1 MGNIYEGMNVR
12 QKLAKARLQFL
23 NQKVTKSG
31 KNMHLEFMYF
41 ELEDIV
47 PPAIRIFA
55 RIGLVTEID
64 FGDQRGAVMRVYN
77 TDNVDEAP
85 MEFCIPYREVSP
97 IVSNAGKEV
106 TNPLQALGSSVTYL
120 RRYLWMAV
128 LDITEP
134 DDIDATL
141 GEPEEEKKEA
151 MSNLL
156 NANKPLFTK
165 RARKE
170 KLMSCGLDFEDIIQ
184 IEMLN
189 FIEAINKAI
198 EEGITSFPFEHAFDK
213 YGSKRRIWEG
223 YAPCGVKLSY
233 STKKRRVADNT
244 YNMQRVT
251 FVEEGTEAIST
262 GNRVEK
268 ESSKKCEMLDSE
280 LFGSVWK
287 DELHSGL
294 EAVID
299 GLSDFELGLLL
310 GIVNKLSNVKI
321 AENLGVSESTVRRY
335 IPKMMAKAQ
344 TIAKNNGLDAYISD
358 LYK

>member
-1 MGNIYEGMNVR
+1 MNDVP
-12 QKLAKARLQFL
+12 
-23 NQKVTKSG
+23 NPVTKDTGTLGTMTSQDVKRLLSIKMPG
-31 KNMHLEFMYF
+31 RESEFK
-41 ELEDIV
+41 DW
-47 PPAIRIFA
+47 
-55 RIGLVTEID
+55 
-64 FGDQRGAVMRVYN
+64 QQYN
-77 TDNVDEAP
+77 EQQYTVLL
-85 MEFCIPYREVSP
+85 
-97 IVSNAGKEV
+97 IVS
-106 TNPLQALGSSVTYL
+106 
-120 RRYLWMAV
+120 
-128 LDITEP
+128 
-134 DDIDATL
+134 AT
-141 GEPEEEKKEA
+141 EEEKNEA

-233 STKKRRVADNT
+233 STKKRQVADNT

-251 FVEEGTEAIST
+251 FVEEGTEVIST

-268 ESSKKCEMLDSE
+268 ENSRKCEMLDSE

-344 TIAKNNGLDAYISD
+344 TIAKKNGLDAYISD

>member
-1 MGNIYEGMNVR
+1 MNDVP
-12 QKLAKARLQFL
+12 
-23 NQKVTKSG
+23 NPVTKDTG
-31 KNMHLEFMYF
+31 
-41 ELEDIV
+41 
-47 PPAIRIFA
+47 
-55 RIGLVTEID
+55 
-64 FGDQRGAVMRVYN
+64 
-77 TDNVDEAP
+77 
-85 MEFCIPYREVSP
+85 
-97 IVSNAGKEV
+97 
-106 TNPLQALGSSVTYL
+106 
-120 RRYLWMAV
+120 
-128 LDITEP
+128 
-134 DDIDATL
+134 TL
-141 GEPEEEKKEA
+141 GTMTSQDVKRLLSIKMPGRESEFKDWQQYNEQQYTVLLIVNATEEEKKEA

-233 STKKRRVADNT
+233 STKKRRFADNT

-262 GNRVEK
+262 ENQVEK
-268 ESSKKCEMLDSE
+268 ENSRKCEMLDSE

>member
-1 MGNIYEGMNVR
+1 MNDVP
-12 QKLAKARLQFL
+12 
-23 NQKVTKSG
+23 NPVTKDTGTLGTMTSQDVKRLLSIKMPG
-31 KNMHLEFMYF
+31 RESEFK
-41 ELEDIV
+41 DW
-47 PPAIRIFA
+47 
-55 RIGLVTEID
+55 
-64 FGDQRGAVMRVYN
+64 QQYN
-77 TDNVDEAP
+77 EQQYTVLL
-85 MEFCIPYREVSP
+85 
-97 IVSNAGKEV
+97 IVS
-106 TNPLQALGSSVTYL
+106 
-120 RRYLWMAV
+120 
-128 LDITEP
+128 
-134 DDIDATL
+134 AT
-141 GEPEEEKKEA
+141 EEEKKEA

-189 FIEAINKAI
+189 FIEEINKAI

-262 GNRVEK
+262 GNQVEK
-268 ESSKKCEMLDSE
+268 ENSRKCEMLDSE

>member
-1 MGNIYEGMNVR
+1 MNDVP
-12 QKLAKARLQFL
+12 
-23 NQKVTKSG
+23 NPVTKDTGTLGTMTSQDVKRLLSIKMPG
-31 KNMHLEFMYF
+31 RESEFK
-41 ELEDIV
+41 DW
-47 PPAIRIFA
+47 
-55 RIGLVTEID
+55 
-64 FGDQRGAVMRVYN
+64 QQYN
-77 TDNVDEAP
+77 EQQYTVLL
-85 MEFCIPYREVSP
+85 
-97 IVSNAGKEV
+97 IVS
-106 TNPLQALGSSVTYL
+106 
-120 RRYLWMAV
+120 
-128 LDITEP
+128 
-134 DDIDATL
+134 AT
-141 GEPEEEKKEA
+141 EEEKKEA

-170 KLMSCGLDFEDIIQ
+170 KLMNCGLDFEDIIQ

-251 FVEEGTEAIST
+251 FVEEGTEAISAES
-262 GNRVEK
+262 RVEK
-268 ESSKKCEMLDSE
+268 ENNRKCEMLDSE

-344 TIAKNNGLDAYISD
+344 AIAKNNGLDAYISD

>member
-1 MGNIYEGMNVR
+1 MNDVP
-12 QKLAKARLQFL
+12 
-23 NQKVTKSG
+23 NPVTKDTG
-31 KNMHLEFMYF
+31 
-41 ELEDIV
+41 
-47 PPAIRIFA
+47 
-55 RIGLVTEID
+55 
-64 FGDQRGAVMRVYN
+64 
-77 TDNVDEAP
+77 
-85 MEFCIPYREVSP
+85 
-97 IVSNAGKEV
+97 
-106 TNPLQALGSSVTYL
+106 
-120 RRYLWMAV
+120 
-128 LDITEP
+128 
-134 DDIDATL
+134 TL
-141 GEPEEEKKEA
+141 GTMTSQDVKRLLSIKMPGRESEFKDWQQYNEQQYTVLLIVNATEEEKKEA

-156 NANKPLFTK
+156 NANKTLFTK

>member
-1 MGNIYEGMNVR
+1 MNDVP
-12 QKLAKARLQFL
+12 
-23 NQKVTKSG
+23 NPVTKDTGTLGTMTSQDVKRLLSIKMPG
-31 KNMHLEFMYF
+31 RESEFK
-41 ELEDIV
+41 DW
-47 PPAIRIFA
+47 
-55 RIGLVTEID
+55 
-64 FGDQRGAVMRVYN
+64 QQYN
-77 TDNVDEAP
+77 EQQYTVLL
-85 MEFCIPYREVSP
+85 
-97 IVSNAGKEV
+97 IVS
-106 TNPLQALGSSVTYL
+106 
-120 RRYLWMAV
+120 
-128 LDITEP
+128 
-134 DDIDATL
+134 AT
-141 GEPEEEKKEA
+141 EEEKKEA

-165 RARKE
+165 RVRKE

-233 STKKRRVADNT
+233 STKKRQVADNT

-251 FVEEGTEAIST
+251 FVEEGTEVIST

-268 ESSKKCEMLDSE
+268 ENSRKCEMLDSE

>member
-1 MGNIYEGMNVR
+1 MNDVP
-12 QKLAKARLQFL
+12 
-23 NQKVTKSG
+23 NPVTKDTGTLGTMTSQDVKRLLSIKMPG
-31 KNMHLEFMYF
+31 RESEFK
-41 ELEDIV
+41 DW
-47 PPAIRIFA
+47 
-55 RIGLVTEID
+55 
-64 FGDQRGAVMRVYN
+64 QQYN
-77 TDNVDEAP
+77 EQQYTVLL
-85 MEFCIPYREVSP
+85 
-97 IVSNAGKEV
+97 IVS
-106 TNPLQALGSSVTYL
+106 
-120 RRYLWMAV
+120 
-128 LDITEP
+128 
-134 DDIDATL
+134 AT
-141 GEPEEEKKEA
+141 EEEKKEA

-262 GNRVEK
+262 GNQVEK
-268 ESSKKCEMLDSE
+268 ENSRKCEMLDSE

-299 GLSDFELGLLL
+299 GLSDFEFGLLL

>member
-1 MGNIYEGMNVR
+1 MNDVP
-12 QKLAKARLQFL
+12 
-23 NQKVTKSG
+23 NPVTKDTGTLGTMTSQDVKRLLSIKMPG
-31 KNMHLEFMYF
+31 RESEFK
-41 ELEDIV
+41 DW
-47 PPAIRIFA
+47 
-55 RIGLVTEID
+55 
-64 FGDQRGAVMRVYN
+64 QQYN
-77 TDNVDEAP
+77 EQQYTVLL
-85 MEFCIPYREVSP
+85 
-97 IVSNAGKEV
+97 IVS
-106 TNPLQALGSSVTYL
+106 
-120 RRYLWMAV
+120 
-128 LDITEP
+128 
-134 DDIDATL
+134 AT
-141 GEPEEEKKEA
+141 EEEKKEA

-233 STKKRRVADNT
+233 STKKRQVADNT

-251 FVEEGTEAIST
+251 FVEEGTEVIST
-262 GNRVEK
+262 GNQVEK
-268 ESSKKCEMLDSE
+268 ENSRKCEMLDSE

>member
-1 MGNIYEGMNVR
+1 MNDVP
-12 QKLAKARLQFL
+12 
-23 NQKVTKSG
+23 NPVTKDTGTLGTMTSQDVKRLLSIKMPG
-31 KNMHLEFMYF
+31 KESEFK
-41 ELEDIV
+41 DW
-47 PPAIRIFA
+47 
-55 RIGLVTEID
+55 
-64 FGDQRGAVMRVYN
+64 QQYN
-77 TDNVDEAP
+77 EQQYTVLL
-85 MEFCIPYREVSP
+85 
-97 IVSNAGKEV
+97 IVS
-106 TNPLQALGSSVTYL
+106 
-120 RRYLWMAV
+120 
-128 LDITEP
+128 
-134 DDIDATL
+134 AT
-141 GEPEEEKKEA
+141 EEEKKEA

-268 ESSKKCEMLDSE
+268 ENSRKCEMLDSE

>member
-1 MGNIYEGMNVR
+1 MNDVP
-12 QKLAKARLQFL
+12 
-23 NQKVTKSG
+23 NPVTKDTG
-31 KNMHLEFMYF
+31 
-41 ELEDIV
+41 
-47 PPAIRIFA
+47 
-55 RIGLVTEID
+55 
-64 FGDQRGAVMRVYN
+64 
-77 TDNVDEAP
+77 
-85 MEFCIPYREVSP
+85 
-97 IVSNAGKEV
+97 
-106 TNPLQALGSSVTYL
+106 
-120 RRYLWMAV
+120 
-128 LDITEP
+128 
-134 DDIDATL
+134 TL
-141 GEPEEEKKEA
+141 GTMTSQDVKRLLSIKMPGRESEFKDWQQYNEQQYTVLLIVNATEEEKKEA

-268 ESSKKCEMLDSE
+268 ENSRKCEMLDSE

>member
-1 MGNIYEGMNVR
+1 MNDVP
-12 QKLAKARLQFL
+12 
-23 NQKVTKSG
+23 NPVTKDTGTLGTMTSQDVKRLLSIKMPG
-31 KNMHLEFMYF
+31 RESEFK
-41 ELEDIV
+41 DW
-47 PPAIRIFA
+47 
-55 RIGLVTEID
+55 
-64 FGDQRGAVMRVYN
+64 QQYN
-77 TDNVDEAP
+77 EQQYTVLL
-85 MEFCIPYREVSP
+85 
-97 IVSNAGKEV
+97 IVS
-106 TNPLQALGSSVTYL
+106 
-120 RRYLWMAV
+120 
-128 LDITEP
+128 
-134 DDIDATL
+134 AT
-141 GEPEEEKKEA
+141 EEEKKEA

-170 KLMSCGLDFEDIIQ
+170 KLISCGLDFDDIIQ

-244 YNMQRVT
+244 YNMQRVS

-268 ESSKKCEMLDSE
+268 ESSRKCEMLDSE

-344 TIAKNNGLDAYISD
+344 TIARNNGLDAYISD

>member
-1 MGNIYEGMNVR
+1 MNDVP
-12 QKLAKARLQFL
+12 
-23 NQKVTKSG
+23 NPVTKDTGTLGTMTSQDVKRLLSIKMPG
-31 KNMHLEFMYF
+31 RESEFK
-41 ELEDIV
+41 DW
-47 PPAIRIFA
+47 
-55 RIGLVTEID
+55 
-64 FGDQRGAVMRVYN
+64 QQYN
-77 TDNVDEAP
+77 EQQYTVLL
-85 MEFCIPYREVSP
+85 
-97 IVSNAGKEV
+97 IVS
-106 TNPLQALGSSVTYL
+106 
-120 RRYLWMAV
+120 
-128 LDITEP
+128 
-134 DDIDATL
+134 AT
-141 GEPEEEKKEA
+141 EEEKKEA

-262 GNRVEK
+262 GNQVEK
-268 ESSKKCEMLDSE
+268 ENSRKCEMLDSE

-321 AENLGVSESTVRRY
+321 AENLVVSESTVRRY

>member
-1 MGNIYEGMNVR
+1 MNDVP
-12 QKLAKARLQFL
+12 
-23 NQKVTKSG
+23 NPVTKDTGTLGTMTSQDVKRLLSIKMPG
-31 KNMHLEFMYF
+31 RESEFK
-41 ELEDIV
+41 DW
-47 PPAIRIFA
+47 
-55 RIGLVTEID
+55 
-64 FGDQRGAVMRVYN
+64 QQYN
-77 TDNVDEAP
+77 EQQYTVLL
-85 MEFCIPYREVSP
+85 
-97 IVSNAGKEV
+97 IVS
-106 TNPLQALGSSVTYL
+106 
-120 RRYLWMAV
+120 
-128 LDITEP
+128 
-134 DDIDATL
+134 AT
-141 GEPEEEKKEA
+141 EEEKKEA

-233 STKKRRVADNT
+233 STKKRQVADNT

-251 FVEEGTEAIST
+251 FVEEGAEAIST

-268 ESSKKCEMLDSE
+268 ENSRKCEMLDSE

>member
-1 MGNIYEGMNVR
+1 MNDVP
-12 QKLAKARLQFL
+12 
-23 NQKVTKSG
+23 NPVTKDTGTLGTMTSQDVKRLLSIKMPG
-31 KNMHLEFMYF
+31 RESEFK
-41 ELEDIV
+41 DW
-47 PPAIRIFA
+47 
-55 RIGLVTEID
+55 
-64 FGDQRGAVMRVYN
+64 QQYN
-77 TDNVDEAP
+77 EQQYTVLL
-85 MEFCIPYREVSP
+85 
-97 IVSNAGKEV
+97 IVS
-106 TNPLQALGSSVTYL
+106 
-120 RRYLWMAV
+120 
-128 LDITEP
+128 
-134 DDIDATL
+134 AT
-141 GEPEEEKKEA
+141 EEEKKEA

-344 TIAKNNGLDAYISD
+344 TIAKNNGLDAYVSD

>member
-1 MGNIYEGMNVR
+1 MNDVP
-12 QKLAKARLQFL
+12 
-23 NQKVTKSG
+23 NPVTKDTGTLGTMTSQDVKRLLSIKMPG
-31 KNMHLEFMYF
+31 RESEFK
-41 ELEDIV
+41 DW
-47 PPAIRIFA
+47 
-55 RIGLVTEID
+55 
-64 FGDQRGAVMRVYN
+64 QQYN
-77 TDNVDEAP
+77 EQQYTVLL
-85 MEFCIPYREVSP
+85 
-97 IVSNAGKEV
+97 IVS
-106 TNPLQALGSSVTYL
+106 
-120 RRYLWMAV
+120 
-128 LDITEP
+128 
-134 DDIDATL
+134 AT
-141 GEPEEEKKEA
+141 EEEKKEA

-165 RARKE
+165 RASKE

-262 GNRVEK
+262 GNQVEK
-268 ESSKKCEMLDSE
+268 ENSRKCEMLDSE

>member
-1 MGNIYEGMNVR
+1 MNDVP
-12 QKLAKARLQFL
+12 
-23 NQKVTKSG
+23 NPVTKDTG
-31 KNMHLEFMYF
+31 
-41 ELEDIV
+41 
-47 PPAIRIFA
+47 
-55 RIGLVTEID
+55 
-64 FGDQRGAVMRVYN
+64 
-77 TDNVDEAP
+77 
-85 MEFCIPYREVSP
+85 
-97 IVSNAGKEV
+97 
-106 TNPLQALGSSVTYL
+106 
-120 RRYLWMAV
+120 
-128 LDITEP
+128 
-134 DDIDATL
+134 TL
-141 GEPEEEKKEA
+141 GTMTSQDVKRLLSIKMPSRESEFKDWQQYNEQQYTVLLIVNATEEEKKEA

-223 YAPCGVKLSY
+223 YALCGVKLSY

>member
-1 MGNIYEGMNVR
+1 MNDVP
-12 QKLAKARLQFL
+12 
-23 NQKVTKSG
+23 NPVTKDTG
-31 KNMHLEFMYF
+31 
-41 ELEDIV
+41 
-47 PPAIRIFA
+47 
-55 RIGLVTEID
+55 
-64 FGDQRGAVMRVYN
+64 
-77 TDNVDEAP
+77 
-85 MEFCIPYREVSP
+85 
-97 IVSNAGKEV
+97 
-106 TNPLQALGSSVTYL
+106 
-120 RRYLWMAV
+120 
-128 LDITEP
+128 
-134 DDIDATL
+134 TL
-141 GEPEEEKKEA
+141 GTMTSQDVKRLLSIKMPDRESEFKDWQQYNEQQYTVFLLVSATEEEKKEA

-268 ESSKKCEMLDSE
+268 ENSRKCEMLDSE

>member
-1 MGNIYEGMNVR
+1 MNDVP
-12 QKLAKARLQFL
+12 
-23 NQKVTKSG
+23 NPVTKDTGTLGTMTSQDVKRLLSIKMPG
-31 KNMHLEFMYF
+31 RESEFKDWQQYTV
-41 ELEDIV
+41 L
-47 PPAIRIFA
+47 
-55 RIGLVTEID
+55 L
-64 FGDQRGAVMRVYN
+64 
-77 TDNVDEAP
+77 
-85 MEFCIPYREVSP
+85 
-97 IVSNAGKEV
+97 IVS
-106 TNPLQALGSSVTYL
+106 
-120 RRYLWMAV
+120 
-128 LDITEP
+128 
-134 DDIDATL
+134 AT
-141 GEPEEEKKEA
+141 EEEKKEA

-233 STKKRRVADNT
+233 STKKRQVADNT

-251 FVEEGTEAIST
+251 FVEEGTEVIST

-268 ESSKKCEMLDSE
+268 ENSRKCEMLDSE

>member
-1 MGNIYEGMNVR
+1 MNDVP
-12 QKLAKARLQFL
+12 
-23 NQKVTKSG
+23 NPVTKDTGTLGTMTSQDV
-31 KNMHLEFMYF
+31 KRLLSIKMPSRESEFK
-41 ELEDIV
+41 DW
-47 PPAIRIFA
+47 
-55 RIGLVTEID
+55 
-64 FGDQRGAVMRVYN
+64 QQYN
-77 TDNVDEAP
+77 EQQYTVLL
-85 MEFCIPYREVSP
+85 
-97 IVSNAGKEV
+97 IVS
-106 TNPLQALGSSVTYL
+106 
-120 RRYLWMAV
+120 
-128 LDITEP
+128 
-134 DDIDATL
+134 AT
-141 GEPEEEKKEA
+141 EEEKKEA

>member
-1 MGNIYEGMNVR
+1 MNDVP
-12 QKLAKARLQFL
+12 
-23 NQKVTKSG
+23 NPVTKDTGTLGTMTSQDVKRLLSIKMPG
-31 KNMHLEFMYF
+31 RESEFK
-41 ELEDIV
+41 DW
-47 PPAIRIFA
+47 
-55 RIGLVTEID
+55 
-64 FGDQRGAVMRVYN
+64 QQYN
-77 TDNVDEAP
+77 EQQYTVLL
-85 MEFCIPYREVSP
+85 
-97 IVSNAGKEV
+97 IVS
-106 TNPLQALGSSVTYL
+106 
-120 RRYLWMAV
+120 
-128 LDITEP
+128 
-134 DDIDATL
+134 AT
-141 GEPEEEKKEA
+141 EEEKKEA

-156 NANKPLFTK
+156 SANKPLFTK

>member
-1 MGNIYEGMNVR
+1 MNDVP
-12 QKLAKARLQFL
+12 
-23 NQKVTKSG
+23 NPVTKDTGTLGTMTSQDVKRLLSIKMPG
-31 KNMHLEFMYF
+31 RESEFK
-41 ELEDIV
+41 DW
-47 PPAIRIFA
+47 
-55 RIGLVTEID
+55 
-64 FGDQRGAVMRVYN
+64 QQYN
-77 TDNVDEAP
+77 EQQYTVLL
-85 MEFCIPYREVSP
+85 
-97 IVSNAGKEV
+97 IVS
-106 TNPLQALGSSVTYL
+106 
-120 RRYLWMAV
+120 
-128 LDITEP
+128 
-134 DDIDATL
+134 AT
-141 GEPEEEKKEA
+141 EEEKKEA

-268 ESSKKCEMLDSE
+268 ENSRKCEMLDSE
-280 LFGSVWK
+280 LFGSVWE

>member
-1 MGNIYEGMNVR
+1 MNDVP
-12 QKLAKARLQFL
+12 
-23 NQKVTKSG
+23 NPVTKDTGTLGTMTSQDVKRLLSIKMPG
-31 KNMHLEFMYF
+31 RESEFK
-41 ELEDIV
+41 DW
-47 PPAIRIFA
+47 
-55 RIGLVTEID
+55 
-64 FGDQRGAVMRVYN
+64 QQYN
-77 TDNVDEAP
+77 EQQYTVLL
-85 MEFCIPYREVSP
+85 
-97 IVSNAGKEV
+97 IVS
-106 TNPLQALGSSVTYL
+106 
-120 RRYLWMAV
+120 
-128 LDITEP
+128 
-134 DDIDATL
+134 AT
-141 GEPEEEKKEA
+141 EEEKKEA

-262 GNRVEK
+262 GNQVEK
-268 ESSKKCEMLDSE
+268 ENSKKCEMLDSE

>member
-1 MGNIYEGMNVR
+1 MNDVP
-12 QKLAKARLQFL
+12 
-23 NQKVTKSG
+23 NPVTKDTGTLGTMTSQDVKRLLSIKMPG
-31 KNMHLEFMYF
+31 RESEFK
-41 ELEDIV
+41 DW
-47 PPAIRIFA
+47 
-55 RIGLVTEID
+55 
-64 FGDQRGAVMRVYN
+64 QQYN
-77 TDNVDEAP
+77 EQQYTVLL
-85 MEFCIPYREVSP
+85 
-97 IVSNAGKEV
+97 IVS
-106 TNPLQALGSSVTYL
+106 
-120 RRYLWMAV
+120 
-128 LDITEP
+128 
-134 DDIDATL
+134 AT
-141 GEPEEEKKEA
+141 EEEKKEA

-233 STKKRRVADNT
+233 STKKRQVADNT
-244 YNMQRVT
+244 YDMQRVT

-268 ESSKKCEMLDSE
+268 ENSRKCEMLDSE

>member
-1 MGNIYEGMNVR
+1 MNDVP
-12 QKLAKARLQFL
+12 
-23 NQKVTKSG
+23 NPVTKDTGTLGTMTSQDVKRLLSIKMPG
-31 KNMHLEFMYF
+31 RESEFK
-41 ELEDIV
+41 DW
-47 PPAIRIFA
+47 
-55 RIGLVTEID
+55 
-64 FGDQRGAVMRVYN
+64 QQYN
-77 TDNVDEAP
+77 EQQYTVLL
-85 MEFCIPYREVSP
+85 
-97 IVSNAGKEV
+97 IVS
-106 TNPLQALGSSVTYL
+106 
-120 RRYLWMAV
+120 
-128 LDITEP
+128 
-134 DDIDATL
+134 AT
-141 GEPEEEKKEA
+141 EEEKKEA

-268 ESSKKCEMLDSE
+268 ENSRKCEMLDLE

>member
-1 MGNIYEGMNVR
+1 MNDVP
-12 QKLAKARLQFL
+12 
-23 NQKVTKSG
+23 NPVTKDTG
-31 KNMHLEFMYF
+31 
-41 ELEDIV
+41 
-47 PPAIRIFA
+47 
-55 RIGLVTEID
+55 
-64 FGDQRGAVMRVYN
+64 
-77 TDNVDEAP
+77 
-85 MEFCIPYREVSP
+85 
-97 IVSNAGKEV
+97 
-106 TNPLQALGSSVTYL
+106 
-120 RRYLWMAV
+120 
-128 LDITEP
+128 
-134 DDIDATL
+134 TL
-141 GEPEEEKKEA
+141 GTMTSQDAKRLLSIKMPGRESEFKDWQQYNEQQYTVLLIVNATEEEKKEA

-262 GNRVEK
+262 GNQVEK
-268 ESSKKCEMLDSE
+268 ENSRKCEMLDSE

>member
-1 MGNIYEGMNVR
+1 MNDVP
-12 QKLAKARLQFL
+12 
-23 NQKVTKSG
+23 NPVTKDTGTLGTMTSQDVKRLLSIKMPG
-31 KNMHLEFMYF
+31 RESEFKDWQQYN
-41 ELEDIV
+41 E
-47 PPAIRIFA
+47 
-55 RIGLVTEID
+55 
-64 FGDQRGAVMRVYN
+64 QRYTVLL
-77 TDNVDEAP
+77 
-85 MEFCIPYREVSP
+85 
-97 IVSNAGKEV
+97 IVS
-106 TNPLQALGSSVTYL
+106 
-120 RRYLWMAV
+120 
-128 LDITEP
+128 
-134 DDIDATL
+134 AT
-141 GEPEEEKKEA
+141 EEEKKEA

-233 STKKRRVADNT
+233 STKKRQVADNT

-251 FVEEGTEAIST
+251 FVEEGTEVIST

-268 ESSKKCEMLDSE
+268 ENSRKCEMLDSE

>member
-1 MGNIYEGMNVR
+1 MNDVP
-12 QKLAKARLQFL
+12 
-23 NQKVTKSG
+23 NPVTKDTGTLGTMTSQDVKRLLSIKMPG
-31 KNMHLEFMYF
+31 REAEFK
-41 ELEDIV
+41 DW
-47 PPAIRIFA
+47 
-55 RIGLVTEID
+55 
-64 FGDQRGAVMRVYN
+64 QQYN
-77 TDNVDEAP
+77 EQQYTVLL
-85 MEFCIPYREVSP
+85 
-97 IVSNAGKEV
+97 IVS
-106 TNPLQALGSSVTYL
+106 
-120 RRYLWMAV
+120 
-128 LDITEP
+128 
-134 DDIDATL
+134 AT
-141 GEPEEEKKEA
+141 EEEKKEA
-151 MSNLL
+151 MSNLI

-170 KLMSCGLDFEDIIQ
+170 KLMSCGLDFDDIIQ

-244 YNMQRVT
+244 YNMQRVS

-268 ESSKKCEMLDSE
+268 ESSRKCEMLDSE

-344 TIAKNNGLDAYISD
+344 TIARNNGLDAYISD

>member
-1 MGNIYEGMNVR
+1 MNDVP
-12 QKLAKARLQFL
+12 
-23 NQKVTKSG
+23 NPVTKDTGTLGTMTSQDVKRLLSIKMPG
-31 KNMHLEFMYF
+31 RESEFK
-41 ELEDIV
+41 DW
-47 PPAIRIFA
+47 
-55 RIGLVTEID
+55 
-64 FGDQRGAVMRVYN
+64 QQYN
-77 TDNVDEAP
+77 EQQYTVLL
-85 MEFCIPYREVSP
+85 
-97 IVSNAGKEV
+97 IVS
-106 TNPLQALGSSVTYL
+106 
-120 RRYLWMAV
+120 
-128 LDITEP
+128 
-134 DDIDATL
+134 AT
-141 GEPEEEKKEA
+141 EEEKKEA

-268 ESSKKCEMLDSE
+268 ESSRKCEMLDSE

>member
-1 MGNIYEGMNVR
+1 MNDVP
-12 QKLAKARLQFL
+12 
-23 NQKVTKSG
+23 NPVTKDTGTLGTMTSQDVKRLLSIKMPG
-31 KNMHLEFMYF
+31 RESEFK
-41 ELEDIV
+41 DW
-47 PPAIRIFA
+47 
-55 RIGLVTEID
+55 
-64 FGDQRGAVMRVYN
+64 QQYN
-77 TDNVDEAP
+77 EQQYTVLL
-85 MEFCIPYREVSP
+85 
-97 IVSNAGKEV
+97 IVS
-106 TNPLQALGSSVTYL
+106 
-120 RRYLWMAV
+120 
-128 LDITEP
+128 
-134 DDIDATL
+134 AT
-141 GEPEEEKKEA
+141 EEEKKEA

-268 ESSKKCEMLDSE
+268 ENSRKCEMLDSE

>member
-1 MGNIYEGMNVR
+1 MNDVP
-12 QKLAKARLQFL
+12 
-23 NQKVTKSG
+23 NPVTKDTGTLGTMTSQDVKRLLSIKMPG
-31 KNMHLEFMYF
+31 RESEFK
-41 ELEDIV
+41 DW
-47 PPAIRIFA
+47 
-55 RIGLVTEID
+55 
-64 FGDQRGAVMRVYN
+64 QQYN
-77 TDNVDEAP
+77 EQQYTVLL
-85 MEFCIPYREVSP
+85 
-97 IVSNAGKEV
+97 IVS
-106 TNPLQALGSSVTYL
+106 
-120 RRYLWMAV
+120 
-128 LDITEP
+128 
-134 DDIDATL
+134 AT
-141 GEPEEEKKEA
+141 EEEKKEA

-156 NANKPLFTK
+156 NVNKPLFTK

-268 ESSKKCEMLDSE
+268 ENSRKCEMLDSE

>member
-1 MGNIYEGMNVR
+1 MNDVP
-12 QKLAKARLQFL
+12 
-23 NQKVTKSG
+23 NPVTKDTG
-31 KNMHLEFMYF
+31 
-41 ELEDIV
+41 
-47 PPAIRIFA
+47 
-55 RIGLVTEID
+55 
-64 FGDQRGAVMRVYN
+64 
-77 TDNVDEAP
+77 
-85 MEFCIPYREVSP
+85 
-97 IVSNAGKEV
+97 
-106 TNPLQALGSSVTYL
+106 
-120 RRYLWMAV
+120 
-128 LDITEP
+128 
-134 DDIDATL
+134 TL
-141 GEPEEEKKEA
+141 GTMTSQDVKRLLSIKMPGRESEFKDWQQYNEQQYTVLLIGSATEEEKKEA

-156 NANKPLFTK
+156 NANKHLFTK

-233 STKKRRVADNT
+233 STKKRQVADNT

-268 ESSKKCEMLDSE
+268 ENSRKCEMLDSE

>member
-1 MGNIYEGMNVR
+1 MNDVP
-12 QKLAKARLQFL
+12 
-23 NQKVTKSG
+23 NPVTKDTG
-31 KNMHLEFMYF
+31 
-41 ELEDIV
+41 
-47 PPAIRIFA
+47 
-55 RIGLVTEID
+55 
-64 FGDQRGAVMRVYN
+64 
-77 TDNVDEAP
+77 
-85 MEFCIPYREVSP
+85 
-97 IVSNAGKEV
+97 
-106 TNPLQALGSSVTYL
+106 
-120 RRYLWMAV
+120 
-128 LDITEP
+128 
-134 DDIDATL
+134 TL
-141 GEPEEEKKEA
+141 GTMTSQDVKRLLSIKMPGRESEFKDWQQYNEQQYTVLLIVNATEEEKKEA

-213 YGSKRRIWEG
+213 YGSKRHIWEG

-262 GNRVEK
+262 GNQVEK
-268 ESSKKCEMLDSE
+268 ENSRKCEMLDSE

>member
-1 MGNIYEGMNVR
+1 MNDVP
-12 QKLAKARLQFL
+12 
-23 NQKVTKSG
+23 NPVTKDTGTLGTMTSQDVKRLLSIKMPG
-31 KNMHLEFMYF
+31 RESEFK
-41 ELEDIV
+41 DW
-47 PPAIRIFA
+47 
-55 RIGLVTEID
+55 
-64 FGDQRGAVMRVYN
+64 QQYN
-77 TDNVDEAP
+77 EQQYTVLL
-85 MEFCIPYREVSP
+85 
-97 IVSNAGKEV
+97 IVS
-106 TNPLQALGSSVTYL
+106 
-120 RRYLWMAV
+120 
-128 LDITEP
+128 
-134 DDIDATL
+134 AT
-141 GEPEEEKKEA
+141 EEEKKEA

-170 KLMSCGLDFEDIIQ
+170 KLMSCGLDFDDIIQ

>member
-1 MGNIYEGMNVR
+1 MNDVP
-12 QKLAKARLQFL
+12 
-23 NQKVTKSG
+23 NPVTKDTGTLGTMTSQDVKRLLSIKMPG
-31 KNMHLEFMYF
+31 RESEFK
-41 ELEDIV
+41 DW
-47 PPAIRIFA
+47 
-55 RIGLVTEID
+55 
-64 FGDQRGAVMRVYN
+64 QQYN
-77 TDNVDEAP
+77 EQQYTVLL
-85 MEFCIPYREVSP
+85 
-97 IVSNAGKEV
+97 IVS
-106 TNPLQALGSSVTYL
+106 
-120 RRYLWMAV
+120 
-128 LDITEP
+128 
-134 DDIDATL
+134 AT
-141 GEPEEEKKEA
+141 EEEKKEA

-198 EEGITSFPFEHAFDK
+198 EEGITSFPFVHAFDK

-262 GNRVEK
+262 GNQVEK

>member
-1 MGNIYEGMNVR
+1 MNDVP
-12 QKLAKARLQFL
+12 
-23 NQKVTKSG
+23 NPVTKDTGTLGTMTSQDVKRLLSIKMPG
-31 KNMHLEFMYF
+31 RESEFK
-41 ELEDIV
+41 DW
-47 PPAIRIFA
+47 
-55 RIGLVTEID
+55 
-64 FGDQRGAVMRVYN
+64 QQYN
-77 TDNVDEAP
+77 EQQYTVLL
-85 MEFCIPYREVSP
+85 
-97 IVSNAGKEV
+97 IVS
-106 TNPLQALGSSVTYL
+106 
-120 RRYLWMAV
+120 
-128 LDITEP
+128 
-134 DDIDATL
+134 AT
-141 GEPEEEKKEA
+141 EEEKKEA

-170 KLMSCGLDFEDIIQ
+170 KLMSCGLDFDDIIQ

-262 GNRVEK
+262 GNRIEK
-268 ESSKKCEMLDSE
+268 ESNRKCEMLDSE

>member
-1 MGNIYEGMNVR
+1 MNDVP
-12 QKLAKARLQFL
+12 
-23 NQKVTKSG
+23 NPVTKDTG
-31 KNMHLEFMYF
+31 
-41 ELEDIV
+41 
-47 PPAIRIFA
+47 
-55 RIGLVTEID
+55 
-64 FGDQRGAVMRVYN
+64 
-77 TDNVDEAP
+77 
-85 MEFCIPYREVSP
+85 
-97 IVSNAGKEV
+97 
-106 TNPLQALGSSVTYL
+106 
-120 RRYLWMAV
+120 
-128 LDITEP
+128 
-134 DDIDATL
+134 TL
-141 GEPEEEKKEA
+141 GTMTSQDVKRLLSIKMPGRESEFKDWQQYNEQQYTVLLIVNATEEEKKEA

-251 FVEEGTEAIST
+251 FVEEGTEVIST

-268 ESSKKCEMLDSE
+268 ENSRKCEMLDSE

>member
-1 MGNIYEGMNVR
+1 MNDVP
-12 QKLAKARLQFL
+12 
-23 NQKVTKSG
+23 NPVTKDTGTLGTMTSQDVKRLLSIKMPG
-31 KNMHLEFMYF
+31 RESEFK
-41 ELEDIV
+41 DW
-47 PPAIRIFA
+47 
-55 RIGLVTEID
+55 
-64 FGDQRGAVMRVYN
+64 QQYN
-77 TDNVDEAP
+77 EQQYTVLL
-85 MEFCIPYREVSP
+85 
-97 IVSNAGKEV
+97 IVS
-106 TNPLQALGSSVTYL
+106 
-120 RRYLWMAV
+120 
-128 LDITEP
+128 
-134 DDIDATL
+134 AT
-141 GEPEEEKKEA
+141 EEEKKEA

-251 FVEEGTEAIST
+251 FVEEGTEAISAES
-262 GNRVEK
+262 RVEK
-268 ESSKKCEMLDSE
+268 ENNRKCEMLDSE

>member
-1 MGNIYEGMNVR
+1 MNDVP
-12 QKLAKARLQFL
+12 
-23 NQKVTKSG
+23 NPVTKDTGTLGTMTSQDV
-31 KNMHLEFMYF
+31 KRLLSIKMPSRESEFK
-41 ELEDIV
+41 DW
-47 PPAIRIFA
+47 
-55 RIGLVTEID
+55 
-64 FGDQRGAVMRVYN
+64 QQYN
-77 TDNVDEAP
+77 EQQYTVLL
-85 MEFCIPYREVSP
+85 
-97 IVSNAGKEV
+97 IVS
-106 TNPLQALGSSVTYL
+106 
-120 RRYLWMAV
+120 
-128 LDITEP
+128 
-134 DDIDATL
+134 AT
-141 GEPEEEKKEA
+141 EEEKKEA

-358 LYK
+358 FYK

>member
-1 MGNIYEGMNVR
+1 MNDVP
-12 QKLAKARLQFL
+12 
-23 NQKVTKSG
+23 NPVTKDTG
-31 KNMHLEFMYF
+31 
-41 ELEDIV
+41 
-47 PPAIRIFA
+47 
-55 RIGLVTEID
+55 
-64 FGDQRGAVMRVYN
+64 
-77 TDNVDEAP
+77 
-85 MEFCIPYREVSP
+85 
-97 IVSNAGKEV
+97 
-106 TNPLQALGSSVTYL
+106 
-120 RRYLWMAV
+120 
-128 LDITEP
+128 
-134 DDIDATL
+134 TL
-141 GEPEEEKKEA
+141 GTMTSQDVKRLLSIKMPDRESEFKDWQQYNEQQYTVLLIMNATEEEKKEA